1 MPGEYRYLLENNI
14 KHLVCLCEKKPPN
27 HDTCPELQLHHIKIQ
42 DFTPPSPAQIDRFLS
57 IVEEANAKGEGV
69 AVHCM
74 HGHGRTGTMLA
85 CYLVKTRKMSGIDAI
100 NEIRR
105 LRSGS
110 IETNEQEKA
119 VPLLE
124 LSLHAEPRQTGAFLR
139 HATLLPLQ
147 ILHLLLH
154 QLLRRMLLLRL
165 PFPGRGVLEGDVF
178 GSLEASITDSAS
190 LQEGGERRSGAD
202 VSGEG
207 DVDADRLRGGS
218 GGLVLGELVL
228 GELVVG
234 ERVPPDAGTAA
245 AAAAAADPLLSL

>member
-1 MPGEYRYLLENNI
+1 MASAPHNFSWVDQDKVAGLALPRMPGEYRYLLENNI
-14 KHLVCLCEKKPPN
+14 KHLVCLCETKPPN

-119 VPLLE
+119 VVQFYQ
-124 LSLHAEPRQTGAFLR
+124 RTK
-139 HATLLPLQ
+139 
-147 ILHLLLH
+147 
-154 QLLRRMLLLRL
+154 
-165 PFPGRGVLEGDVF
+165 
-178 GSLEASITDSAS
+178 
-190 LQEGGERRSGAD
+190 
-202 VSGEG
+202 
-207 DVDADRLRGGS
+207 
-218 GGLVLGELVL
+218 
-228 GELVVG
+228 
-234 ERVPPDAGTAA
+234 
-245 AAAAAADPLLSL
+245 